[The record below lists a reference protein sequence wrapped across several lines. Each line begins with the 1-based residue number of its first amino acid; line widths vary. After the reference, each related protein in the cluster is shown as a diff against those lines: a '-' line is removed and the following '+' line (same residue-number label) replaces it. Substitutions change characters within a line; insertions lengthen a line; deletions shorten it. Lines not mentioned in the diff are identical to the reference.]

1 MMTPWFAAGAGIVI
15 AAAMAVG
22 SPAALTY
29 APSDPGARCPAMSG
43 CASPAPGHLP
53 DLATARP
60 GVALKPPG
68 AQPAGAEAAS
78 SGQRPGAEAGNQ
90 LGYRVIRRRH
100 SGFVAV
106 ITIPGDLRPGT
117 WSLQFGF
124 RSARVDR
131 VWGALWQPWRSGHGG
146 TALGPW
152 PWRGRSDARQLTVLA
167 TGQPASPSR
176 CRLDGISCGYR

>member
-22 SPAALTY
+22 SPAALTC

-131 VWGALWQPWRSGHGG
+131 SGARCGSRGAAATAGRPSGPGHGAG
-146 TALGPW
+146 A
-152 PWRGRSDARQLTVLA
+152 AM
-167 TGQPASPSR
+167 PAS
-176 CRLDGISCGYR
+176 